1 MEPKTPKR
9 IKGQEKALIVEKI
22 QRVKGDHNIT
32 QAYVGRVLGID
43 ESHMS
48 RIMSQ
53 EYALSVS
60 DAIKLHYEFN
70 VDLNYALAD
79 DHKYSLYC
87 SEQEFPGRRFD
98 YLLGE
103 ILDEIEQAP
112 KREHD
117 DMIAEVYIRLGEIL
131 GIKIKH

>member
-1 MEPKTPKR
+1 MGQKTPKR
-9 IKGQEKALIVEKI
+9 LRGKEKALIVEKLERI
-22 QRVKGDHNIT
+22 KEDNKTT
-32 QAYVGRVLGID
+32 QAYIGKILGMD

-53 EYALSVS
+53 EYGLSVD

-79 DHKYSLYC
+79 DHDYSLYC
-87 SEQEFPGRRFD
+87 SENEFPGRKFD

-103 ILDEIEQAP
+103 LLVEIEQAP

-117 DMIAEVYIRLGEIL
+117 DMVAEVYIKLGELL
-131 GIKIKH
+131 GIKFER